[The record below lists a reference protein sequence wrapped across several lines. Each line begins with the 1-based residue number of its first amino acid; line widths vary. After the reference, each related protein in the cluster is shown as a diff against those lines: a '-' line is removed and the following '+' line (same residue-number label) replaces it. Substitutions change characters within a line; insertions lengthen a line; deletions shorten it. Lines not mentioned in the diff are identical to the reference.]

1 MEQMQFTA
9 IVLMV
14 LLTLKLALLPAR
26 VAAYPA
32 INKSRW
38 LIASGTAILAIHFL
52 LQLALDLRA
61 KGITQSV
68 MLNLA
73 MFIPCSYL
81 CSVAMILLQ
90 RQGRI
95 TKMEKLVGLVTWCVS
110 MMLILIA
117 CAIDNKPLLSDSHE
131 KHVAEIAASICY
143 GLMLLYYF
151 WRHVIYMK
159 AMRTTLQNYYDWIME
174 DNQLRWMQFTI
185 LILVSVSL
193 TVPLIIY
200 GTSKLLVPYGLFFF
214 ASIFYFVD
222 SFCSYVQS
230 SVPRKLQEAEESERN
245 VRRETVGNDKQKIDN
260 DTMDRVGHLIEQ
272 WLQGGGYLQNG
283 LKMPNAASEI
293 NIPQYLLSA
302 WLRQKN
308 MKYSE
313 WITDLRISEAKRIFM
328 EHPDWSN
335 ETVALR
341 CGFTDRS
348 YFQTIFKKR
357 TGMTPAEFIQ
367 TTHKE

>member
-1 MEQMQFTA
+1 MKQMQFTA
-9 IVLMV
+9 IVLMT
-14 LLTLKLALLPAR
+14 LLTLKLSLLPAR
-26 VAAYPA
+26 GTVYPA
-32 INKSRW
+32 ISKSRW
-38 LIASGTAILAIHFL
+38 LIAFGTAMLAIHFL
-52 LQLALDLRA
+52 LQMVLDLRA
-61 KGITQSV
+61 MGITQSV

-73 MFIPCSYL
+73 MFIPCSYV

-95 TKMEKLVGLVTWCVS
+95 TKIEKYVGLVTWCVS
-110 MMLILIA
+110 MLLLLIA
-117 CAIDNKPLLSDSHE
+117 CAIDGKTLLSDSRE
-131 KHVAEIAASICY
+131 KHVAEVVASACY
-143 GLMLLYYF
+143 SLMLLYYF
-151 WRHVIYMK
+151 WRHLIYMK

-174 DNQLRWMQFTI
+174 DSRLRWMQFTI
-185 LILVSVSL
+185 LALVSVGL
-193 TVPLIIY
+193 TVPLAIF
-200 GTSKLLVPYGLFFF
+200 GAGKLLVPYGLFFF

-230 SVPRKLQEAEESERN
+230 SIPRKLQEAEESERS
-245 VRRETVGNDKQKIDN
+245 VRSEAMDNDKQKIDK
-260 DTMDRVGHLIEQ
+260 DTMERIGRLVEQ
-272 WLQGGGYLQNG
+272 WLKGGGYLQNG
-283 LKMPNAASEI
+283 LKMPNAAAEI

-313 WITDLRISEAKRIFM
+313 WITDLRISEAKRIFV

-335 ETVALR
+335 ETVALH

-357 TGMTPAEFIQ
+357 TGMTPAEYIQ
-367 TTHKE
+367 TTHEE